1 MLSKGRTCTLPEMP
15 GFRHVHELSTWHQVD
30 TGWTWTEAMDAR
42 KCRGP
47 LTDVIFHSG
56 PFIHMMNV
64 RQPGWAPDPTE
75 TSSPGRSALHPT
87 ARSALG
93 LGAGSPHSD
102 GLPAPL
108 HLERHRGTLSRVS
121 WASSEYLTSPVLTLP
136 TPCPRTLA
144 TISPPHKS
152 RSRINCLSINLFQ
165 VWAQTVSQG
174 ESLSPRGLGA
184 KSPFVWE

>member
-1 MLSKGRTCTLPEMP
+1 MP
-15 GFRHVHELSTWHQVD
+15 GFRHVCELSTWHRVD
-30 TGWTWTEAMDAR
+30 TGWTWAEAMDAS
-42 KCRGP
+42 KCGGL

-64 RQPGWAPDPTE
+64 RQPGWAPGPTK
-75 TSSPGRSALHPT
+75 TSSPGKSAQHPT
-87 ARSALG
+87 AHSAWLG
-93 LGAGSPHSD
+93 SWLSQQWLSGPPPS
-102 GLPAPL
+102 L
-108 HLERHRGTLSRVS
+108 HRELHRGTLSSVS
-121 WASSEYLTSPVLTLP
+121 WPSSKYLTPPVLTLP

-174 ESLSPRGLGA
+174 ECLSPWGLGA